1 MQVLAQETDQRG
13 AQLLAMHL
21 KSLDPRAVPAR
32 QRLEAKLGDKL
43 ARKLVFALAPHG
55 SDREAA

>member
-1 MQVLAQETDQRG
+1 MQVVAQETNQRG
-13 AQLLAMHL
+13 AELLVAHL

-32 QRLEAKLGDKL
+32 QRLERKLGDKL
-43 ARKLVFALAPHG
+43 AHKLVFALAPHG